1 MSEETIFS
9 NIGTKDRG
17 ITIKSPREIDAMRRA
32 GEVVA
37 KTLQLLIESVRPGM
51 KTSELDDIAYEE
63 IVRLGARP
71 FFKGYL
77 GFPRTICVSI
87 NEEIVHGIPGNKVLK
102 DGDIVSIDI
111 GAVVDGFHGDHAITT
126 GVGNIPSDKSDLI
139 KVTKEALSR
148 GIAAATDGARTGDIG
163 WAVQSYSEKMG
174 YSVVREYVG
183 HGIGKS
189 LHEEPQVP
197 NYGTPGS
204 GTLLKKGMVIAIE
217 PMLNIGSWETT
228 LLDDK
233 WTVVT
238 SDGSL
243 SAHFEHTLVITEG
256 EAEVLTQL

>member
-1 MSEETIFS
+1 M
-9 NIGTKDRG
+9 
-17 ITIKSPREIDAMRRA
+17 
-32 GEVVA
+32 
-37 KTLQLLIESVRPGM
+37 
-51 KTSELDDIAYEE
+51 
-63 IVRLGARP
+63 
-71 FFKGYL
+71 
-77 GFPRTICVSI
+77 
-87 NEEIVHGIPGNKVLK
+87 K
-102 DGDIVSIDI
+102 DGDIISIDI
-111 GAVVDGFHGDHAITT
+111 GAIVDGFHGDHARTI
-126 GVGNIPSDKSDLI
+126 GVGNIPSDTSDLI
-139 KVTKEALSR
+139 KATKEALNR

-217 PMLNIGSWETT
+217 PMLNTGSWETT

>member
-71 FFKGYL
+71 SFKGYL

>member
-1 MSEETIFS
+1 M
-9 NIGTKDRG
+9 
-17 ITIKSPREIDAMRRA
+17 
-32 GEVVA
+32 
-37 KTLQLLIESVRPGM
+37 
-51 KTSELDDIAYEE
+51 
-63 IVRLGARP
+63 
-71 FFKGYL
+71 
-77 GFPRTICVSI
+77 
-87 NEEIVHGIPGNKVLK
+87 
-102 DGDIVSIDI
+102 
-111 GAVVDGFHGDHAITT
+111 
-126 GVGNIPSDKSDLI
+126 
-139 KVTKEALSR
+139 
-148 GIAAATDGARTGDIG
+148 
-163 WAVQSYSEKMG
+163 
-174 YSVVREYVG
+174 VREYVG

>member
-1 MSEETIFS
+1 MNEETIFG
-9 NIGTKDRG
+9 NIGTTDRG
-17 ITIKSPREIDAMRRA
+17 ITIKSPREIDAMRKA

-37 KTLQLLIESVRPGM
+37 KTLQLLIESVYSGM
-51 KTSELDDIAYEE
+51 RTSELDKIAYEE
-63 IVRLGARP
+63 ITRLGAKP
-71 FFKGYL
+71 SFKGYL
-77 GFPRTICVSI
+77 GFPSTICVSI
-87 NEEIVHGIPGNKVLK
+87 NEEIVHGIPGDKIVQ
-102 DGDIVSIDI
+102 DGDIISIDI
-111 GAVVDGFHGDHAITT
+111 GAIVDGFHGDHAITI
-126 GVGNIPSDKSDLI
+126 GVGNIPSAMSHLI
-139 KVTKEALSR
+139 ETTKEALNR
-148 GIAAATDGARTGDIG
+148 GISVATHGARTGDIG
-163 WAVQSYSEKMG
+163 WAVQSYAEEMG

-217 PMLNIGSWETT
+217 PMLNIGSWETR

-243 SAHFEHTLVITEG
+243 SAHFEHTLAITEG